1 MVASVNAILMPFSST
16 AVAFFGAYYKLQSF
30 LFMPMNGLGQAAIP
44 IVGFSYGAKKSG
56 RIKSAIRTVVPIA
69 VGIAFV
75 ATIVFEAVPQVLLGF
90 FSPSDE
96 MMQLGVPALR
106 IIAITFVPAS
116 VTMVLGYS
124 MSGLGNGL
132 VHMTGTALRQ
142 LVIFV
147 PLLYVFARMFG
158 IENSWYAVW
167 VSEAIAVIFSITA
180 TLRILK
186 NEKIIR

>member
-1 MVASVNAILMPFSST
+1 
-16 AVAFFGAYYKLQSF
+16 
-30 LFMPMNGLGQAAIP
+30 
-44 IVGFSYGAKKSG
+44 
-56 RIKSAIRTVVPIA
+56 
-69 VGIAFV
+69 
-75 ATIVFEAVPQVLLGF
+75 
-90 FSPSDE
+90 